1 MTGDRVDEEAVT
13 VRFPDELPA
22 LSRRA
27 ARILLGILVRLTEVP
42 VLDGPAEGVPDDR

>member
-1 MTGDRVDEEAVT
+1 MTSDGTDEEAVT
-13 VRFPDELPA
+13 VRVPAELPE

-42 VLDGPAEGVPDDR
+42 VLDGPVEEVPDDR